1 MKKYKIKTNLE
12 KEIVAPYFLE
22 TDDETQFRRSIIAV
36 VKDTKNEKY
45 LCVEAKKRLCK
56 SFFWTALKKA
66 KLLKRQ
72 RNAK

>member
-36 VKDTKNEKY
+36 VKETKNEKY
-45 LCVEAKKRLCK
+45 LCVEAKKRL
-56 SFFWTALKKA
+56 
-66 KLLKRQ
+66 
-72 RNAK
+72 